1 METEKK
7 NKKFLE
13 ERDTSPIV
21 HVLHCMYIRVLLL
34 LY

>member
-21 HVLHCMYIRVLLL
+21 LHCMYIRVLLL